1 MWHRHTLYPLK
12 LFHNDLYMNI
22 MPSVDRKFPNIASR
36 SFFSPHAYCWLLVPF
51 SGKLQTFVIWGF
63 SWRKLLRITLWCR
76 RQKMPLPPTLQR
88 KISQIATKPR
98 EFSPSKVSHYTG
110 CLSSSQPQNHA
121 GLLPCYT
128 LLSTMLKHAFL
139 LSLCFHWCWKFFVR
153 PTREL
158 WVFLERLVW
167 HRNAQRRLQEYACTR
182 SMQQSVGTKVEY
194 RMLLKQ
200 PVLESTAHE
209 LKKLYLLSKLQTL
222 NPQSTYFAEIHRIY
236 SSKLYYFTCSP
247 HGEGD

>member
-1 MWHRHTLYPLK
+1 M
-12 LFHNDLYMNI
+12 
-22 MPSVDRKFPNIASR
+22 
-36 SFFSPHAYCWLLVPF
+36 
-51 SGKLQTFVIWGF
+51 IWGF
-63 SWRKLLRITLWCR
+63 SWRKLPWIALWCR

-121 GLLPCYT
+121 GLLPRLAPVIHYFPPCSSMPS
-128 LLSTMLKHAFL
+128 LVCAFTDIGEAGL
-139 LSLCFHWCWKFFVR
+139 ASKCSKTTAGVCLYKK
-153 PTREL
+153 
-158 WVFLERLVW
+158 
-167 HRNAQRRLQEYACTR
+167 YAAEC
-182 SMQQSVGTKVEY
+182 GPTKVEY

-222 NPQSTYFAEIHRIY
+222 NPQSIYFTEIHRIY

-247 HGEGD
+247 HEEGD